1 MWLPAALIPVPVA
14 REASSRHLAARL
26 ACSAGAFALVA
37 LWPRTFDAIASA
49 TGSRCVMQAW
59 FGWPCPGCG
68 ITTSLR
74 ALGAGDVL
82 ASLHA
87 NPAGVVVA
95 AVLLAQGGLSAAGLW
110 RRSGADPE
118 IHRWLNRL
126 DRLLAGGIGA
136 AWAARIAGLWS

>member
-1 MWLPAALIPVPVA
+1 
-14 REASSRHLAARL
+14 
-26 ACSAGAFALVA
+26 
-37 LWPRTFDAIASA
+37 
-49 TGSRCVMQAW
+49 MQAW
-59 FGWPCPGCG
+59 LGWPCPGCG

-82 ASLHA
+82 ASLQA

-95 AVLLAQGGLSAAGLW
+95 AVLVAQGGLAAAGLW
-110 RRSGADPE
+110 RRAGVDPE